1 MHNNNFMNIKKVIKK
16 KIYINLLVSVISTLA
31 TSANFAIAS
40 SVDSVPPSPSSIMKI
55 RFNATKLQN
64 HIHIYKHDRKYGIFH
79 ILIFLL
85 HKQDIQIQRKARLME
100 FLVYMKYILLLSSN
114 HLLFVC
120 NRNYNYLY
128 YHQ

>member
-55 RFNATKLQN
+55 RFNATKPN
-64 HIHIYKHDRKYGIFH
+64 AIGSSS
-79 ILIFLL
+79 ILWNS
-85 HKQDIQIQRKARLME
+85 A
-100 FLVYMKYILLLSSN
+100 SAA
-114 HLLFVC
+114 
-120 NRNYNYLY
+120 
-128 YHQ
+128 